1 MKTTK
6 LLLGATLVASMLF
19 SCKKKESNT
28 PNVGS
33 ETVSG
38 KVEGTWTSGKTYYIS
53 ESITIDSGKSLTIQ
67 EGANVV
73 MDPNTKPEIIVLGNF
88 YCMGSA
94 NNPVKLSVP
103 DSSKTTNNAFG
114 KLWGGIIAGKSCK
127 EMVIENTIIEYGGAT
142 TTEESASVKAGLY
155 KAESGENVPAV
166 YFNNVNG
173 KFVFR
178 NNTVRNFQEDGL
190 YLEGG
195 QMIIDHNMFY
205 TTGLSGGDAVNVK
218 SGVLA
223 DVAFNL
229 FYSPNTNALKLSNT
243 GDRTPQ
249 AFVVAYNN
257 TIVNAGW
264 RRPDVK
270 GGSVWVEKTV
280 KVILANNLFA
290 NCRFGIKRDAKK
302 PEDEASSYSNNYY
315 YGYTQTGV
323 DQFQPSKDIVTDT
336 IGDIRGTVAQQNN
349 PMFSNYPV
357 ATDSSNSTFS
367 TTWDFH
373 LQTNSPAIG
382 KGTTA
387 VSRQFASGITLNGI
401 LYVSPAADA
410 AIGAY
415 GTK

>member
-1 MKTTK
+1 MKTSK
-6 LLLGATLVASMLF
+6 LILGTTLVASLLF
-19 SCKKKESNT
+19 SCKKKEKSEPT
-28 PNVGS
+28 VSS

-38 KVEGTWTSGKTYYIS
+38 KVEGIWTSGKTYYIS
-53 ESITIDSGKSLTIQ
+53 ESITVDSGKSLTIQ
-67 EGANVV
+67 EGANII

-88 YCMGSA
+88 YCLGT
-94 NNPVKLSVP
+94 NTNPIKLSVP
-103 DSSKTTNNAFG
+103 DSSKNSGNSFG

-127 EMVIENTIIEYGGAT
+127 EMVIENTILEYGGAT

-166 YFNNVNG
+166 YFANVDG
-173 KFVFR
+173 KLVFR

-195 QMIIDHNMFY
+195 QMIIDHNTFY
-205 TTGLSGGDAVNVK
+205 TTGLSGGDAINIK

-223 DVAFNL
+223 DVAYNL

-249 AFVVAYNN
+249 AYVVAYNN

-270 GGSVWVEKTV
+270 GGSIWLEKSV
-280 KVILANNLFA
+280 KVILANNLIA

-302 PEDEASSYSNNYY
+302 PEDAASSYNHNYY

-323 DQFQPSKDIVTDT
+323 NQFQPSADIVADT
-336 IGDIRGTVAQQNN
+336 IADIRGTEAQQNN
-349 PMFSNYPV
+349 PQFSNYPV
-357 ATDSSNSTFS
+357 STDSSNSTFNS
-367 TTWDFH
+367 TWDFH
-373 LQTNSPAIG
+373 LQTSSPAIG
-382 KGTTA
+382 KGTTS
-387 VSRQFASGITLNGI
+387 VTRQFATGITINGI
-401 LYVSPAADA
+401 VYVSPAADT
-410 AIGAY
+410 AIGAF